1 MGEPNLIP
9 QPAKVRGFMM
19 EPSDLRDISKI
30 MGVNVATKQD
40 LFIYAEL
47 LTTCSVQGTDIRLE
61 PKLQQRLRSRCYG
74 SKPFP
79 EFLREIVLKAL
90 TDYAGM

>member
-1 MGEPNLIP
+1 MADPNLT
-9 QPAKVRGFMM
+9 PAAPKVRGFMM
-19 EPSDLRDISKI
+19 EPTDLRDISKV

-47 LTTCSVQGTDIRLE
+47 LTTCSVEGTDIRLE

-79 EFLREIVLKAL
+79 EFIREVVLKAL

>member
-1 MGEPNLIP
+1 MAEPNVIPP
-9 QPAKVRGFMM
+9 QPKPRGFMM
-19 EPSDLRDISKI
+19 EPSDLRDISKL
-30 MGVNVATKQD
+30 MGVNIATKQD

-47 LTTCSVQGTDIRLE
+47 LTTCSVEGTDIRLE

-79 EFLREIVLKAL
+79 EFIREVVLKAL
-90 TDYAGM
+90 TDYAGI